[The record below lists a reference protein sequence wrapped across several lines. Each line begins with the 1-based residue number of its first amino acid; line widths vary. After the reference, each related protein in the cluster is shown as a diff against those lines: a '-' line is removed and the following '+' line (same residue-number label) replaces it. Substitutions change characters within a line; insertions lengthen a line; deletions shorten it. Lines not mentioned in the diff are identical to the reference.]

1 MTYKEKITELFT
13 EYSKDPQVVHVGYNV
28 LYGKAGG
35 TLIGVDEKQL
45 IETPVCENL
54 MVGMAIGMSL
64 NGYKPIVYFERMD
77 FIMNAMDAIINHAV
91 KLKDLSG
98 GLFCPNVWL
107 RCVVGNSKKPLYTGS
122 THTQDFSWFFGG
134 YMRVFDLDTYSDY
147 SIRNKL
153 FSAKDSNAVRM
164 TIEYKDLYDEQV

>member
-64 NGYKPIVYFERMD
+64 SGYKPIVYFERMD

-107 RCVVGNSKKPLYTGS
+107 RCVVGNSKKPLYTGP
-122 THTQDFSWFFGG
+122 THTQDFGRMFEP
-134 YMRVFDLDTYSDY
+134 YMNVFE
-147 SIRNKL
+147 
-153 FSAKDSNAVRM
+153 FSYAYDIENMFVNASMINAVRM
-164 TIEYKDLYDEQV
+164 TIEYKDDYEQVLSA